1 MRDILPSHLKKI
13 AEALN
18 LLNEVRISCFGQK
31 LHPDFEKKIKLFE
44 KKYKELNISV
54 TPKAHI
60 LFQHCAEFCNEH
72 GEGLGAF
79 SEQSGETLHSDFLV
93 CWARYKRDQSHP
105 DYCKQLLAAVISYN
119 SMHI

>member
-1 MRDILPSHLKKI
+1 MYVS
-13 AEALN
+13 
-18 LLNEVRISCFGQK
+18 
-31 LHPDFEKKIKLFE
+31 
-44 KKYKELNISV
+44 
-54 TPKAHI
+54 
-60 LFQHCAEFCNEH
+60 FQYERMLFCNEH

-93 CWARYKRDQSHP
+93 CWARYKCDQSHP